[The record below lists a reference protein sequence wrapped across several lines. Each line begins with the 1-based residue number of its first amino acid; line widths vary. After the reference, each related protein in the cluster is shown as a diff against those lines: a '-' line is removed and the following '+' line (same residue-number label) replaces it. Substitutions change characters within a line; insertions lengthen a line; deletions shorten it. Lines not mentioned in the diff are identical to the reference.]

1 MSRRA
6 LGSSKIEVAPIGLG
20 GMPMSIAGRPG
31 EEDSVRVI
39 QAALDAG
46 MDFIDTADVYCL
58 DDDDIGHNERLIARA
73 IRGRTGVVVATKGGL
88 ERPKGAWTSNGHP
101 DHLRRACEKSL
112 RALGVDRIDLYQLH
126 APDDDVPYLDSIGA
140 LAALRDEGKIAHIGL
155 SNVSVDEIR
164 AAQDVVTVVSVQ
176 NRCNP
181 FDRSA
186 WEDGV
191 VQYCTEQGIAFLPYS
206 PVGGGRGKRQVANS
220 DTLKAVALR
229 HNVSPFQVA
238 LAWLLLKSP
247 VMIPIPGASKVPNAV
262 DSAAAMRLQLP
273 SDDMAELDAAFPV

>member
-164 AAQDVVTVVSVQ
+164 AAVDVVPIVSVQ

-206 PVGGGRGKRQVANS
+206 PVGGGCGKRQVANNE
-220 DTLKAVALR
+220 TLKAVALR